1 MTPEELS
8 AYRKRQHS
16 RAVATGI
23 VLAALAIL
31 FFAITI
37 AKMS

>member
-1 MTPEELS
+1 MTPDELRL
-8 AYRKRQHS
+8 YRQRQRS

-23 VLAALAIL
+23 VLGVLAIL